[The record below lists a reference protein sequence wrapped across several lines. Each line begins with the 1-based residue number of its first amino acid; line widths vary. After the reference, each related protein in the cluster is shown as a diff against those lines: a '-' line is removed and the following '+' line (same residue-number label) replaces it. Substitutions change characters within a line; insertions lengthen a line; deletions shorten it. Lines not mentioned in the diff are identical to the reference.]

1 VATET
6 GPDLSFAQQTVEG
19 LMDDTCIVVRPAV
32 LDEDGLLDAPRVYPP
47 TGDAAED
54 GPCLVGSAQGSQQ
67 TDNAYQFTHRASLPA
82 AAQGVQEGDVLIVQ
96 SSRRDPD
103 LPGSR
108 YIIRRVSE
116 KTFLVSRRLGMER
129 FESLRRGWHE
139 EPEATP

>member
-1 VATET
+1 MATET

-32 LDEDGLLDAPRVYPP
+32 LDEDGLLGAPRVYPP
-47 TGDAAED
+47 AGEY

-67 TDNAYQFTHRASLPA
+67 TDNAYRFTHRASLPA
-82 AAQGVQEGDVLIVQ
+82 AAQGIQEGDVLIVQ